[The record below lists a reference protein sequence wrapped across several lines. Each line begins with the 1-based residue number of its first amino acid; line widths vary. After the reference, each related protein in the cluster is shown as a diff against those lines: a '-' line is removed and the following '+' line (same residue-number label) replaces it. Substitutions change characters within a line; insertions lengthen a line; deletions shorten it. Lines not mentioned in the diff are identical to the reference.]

1 MEMWFSWYGCHNMR
15 TAKLNPSQT
24 AEVLQ
29 RLQEGATAL
38 EIAKQF
44 RCSDQT
50 IYRIR
55 DRAKERAME
64 VGVDRPAPVVDAP
77 PINSASETPQAD
89 PLTGVTMPVE
99 SDVAICRNVTRDLY
113 RAFRAAG
120 KEGDRRSQVDI
131 GKTIA
136 AVVRARHQIAPPKT
150 NRGPLKTYT
159 VEASPD
165 VWPDPPGKEVTK

>member
-1 MEMWFSWYGCHNMR
+1 MR
-15 TAKLNPSQT
+15 SVKLNPTQT

-29 RLQEGATAL
+29 LLQEGATAL
-38 EIAKQF
+38 EIAKQY

-64 VGVDRPAPVVDAP
+64 IGVDRPAQVVDAP
-77 PINSASETPQAD
+77 PISSASETPQAD

-136 AVVRARHQIAPPKT
+136 ALVRARHQIAPPKT

-165 VWPDPPGKEVTK
+165 SWPDPPTKTSKPNPPQMEVVKD

>member
-1 MEMWFSWYGCHNMR
+1 MR
-15 TAKLNPSQT
+15 SVKLNPTQT

-29 RLQEGATAL
+29 LLQEGATAL
-38 EIAKQF
+38 EIAKQY

-55 DRAKERAME
+55 DRAKERALDA
-64 VGVDRPAPVVDAP
+64 GVDRPTPVVDAP

-165 VWPDPPGKEVTK
+165 VWPDPPKEAKQ

>member
-1 MEMWFSWYGCHNMR
+1 MR
-15 TAKLNPSQT
+15 SVKLNPTQT

-29 RLQEGATAL
+29 LLQEGATAL
-38 EIAKQF
+38 EIAKQY

-55 DRAKERAME
+55 DRAKERALDA
-64 VGVDRPAPVVDAP
+64 GVDRPAQVVDAP

-165 VWPDPPGKEVTK
+165 VWPDPPTKEG

>member
-1 MEMWFSWYGCHNMR
+1 MR

-64 VGVDRPAPVVDAP
+64 VGVNRPALVVDAP

-165 VWPDPPGKEVTK
+165 VWPDPPAKGATPASGN